1 MVLASHVV
9 LGLYGFW
16 LPNDERGSWS
26 DFVGSWELLRFGKA
40 TTVSVRHSLA
50 RRPFDPDKREA
61 ARAALKYP
69 PVTLTGIQARAIGRG
84 FTEYAADAGLAI
96 YACAIL
102 PQHVHLI
109 LARHRLDVEQ
119 LVNQLKGA
127 ATRRLIEEGVHPF
140 APHQSDMHRPPK
152 VFARGLW
159 KVFLDSAAD
168 IERAI
173 RYVEN
178 NPLREGLPRERWPFV
193 RRYEIAPL
201 PRRG

>member
-1 MVLASHVV
+1 M
-9 LGLYGFW
+9 
-16 LPNDERGSWS
+16 
-26 DFVGSWELLRFGKA
+26 
-40 TTVSVRHSLA
+40 
-50 RRPFDPDKREA
+50 
-61 ARAALKYP
+61 KYL

-84 FTEYAADAGLAI
+84 FTEYAADAELTI

-102 PQHVHLI
+102 PQHVHLV
-109 LARHRLDVEQ
+109 LARHRLDVEP

-127 ATRRLIEEGVHPF
+127 ATRRLIEEGVHPL
-140 APHQSDMHRPPK
+140 APHQADMHRPPK

-178 NPLREGLPRERWPFV
+178 NPLREGLPPQRWPFV
-193 RRYEIAPL
+193 RPYQSAPL
-201 PRRG
+201 ARRG